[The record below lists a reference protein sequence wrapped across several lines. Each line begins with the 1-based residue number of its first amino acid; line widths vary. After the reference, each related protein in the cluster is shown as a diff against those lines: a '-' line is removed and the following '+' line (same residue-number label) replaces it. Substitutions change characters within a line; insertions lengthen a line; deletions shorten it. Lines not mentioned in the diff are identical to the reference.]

1 MEVVSLNL
9 TGSSPLGA
17 IMLRESP
24 TKQSL
29 GKHTIAPDP
38 RGYRVSS
45 FFDVF
50 TEISLNGGETWIPA
64 NRSIRMLPSLPPAV
78 PGTIFAA
85 QIGTNVVVQ
94 WQNNF
99 TLQRTTDLRL
109 PFTDVKGPVTSGCY
123 TNPTTGNA
131 MFFRLRN

>member
-1 MEVVSLNL
+1 MV
-9 TGSSPLGA
+9 
-17 IMLRESP
+17 RESP

-29 GKHTIAPDP
+29 GRQTIAPDP

-50 TEISLNGGETWIPA
+50 LELSTDGGGSWNPA
-64 NRSIRMLPSLPPAV
+64 NRSTRLLPSLPPAV
-78 PGTIFAA
+78 PGSIFVARTGN
-85 QIGTNVVVQ
+85 QVVVQ

-99 TLQRTTDLRL
+99 TLQSTTDLRL
-109 PFTDVKGPVTSGCY
+109 PFTDVDGPVTSGSY
-123 TNPTTGNA
+123 TNPISGSA